1 MGGFFMVDDIYL
13 GLKEVLDKV
22 NKYEEDYYQLK
33 SRLIEA
39 ETKLALKKT
48 ELINSKKITGRN
60 DMFREA
66 QLIQFNFYI

>member
-1 MGGFFMVDDIYL
+1 MVDDIYL

>member
-1 MGGFFMVDDIYL
+1 MIDDIYL

-33 SRLIEA
+33 SELIEA
-39 ETKLALKKT
+39 ETRLALKRT

-66 QLIQFNFYI
+66 QLIQWAGNEFTK